1 MPVSIAAIKIAQK
14 DAGLPDAEYRELLQR
29 IAGVSSSKE
38 LTPAQRVMV
47 YVAIKKH
54 TPNAPSANSPLV
66 SKLIAVFHQLKPS
79 LPPIRND
86 IAWLLGFIA
95 KANHLDAPPKA
106 FSALTP
112 AQLVKTIEALKRRL
126 K

>member
-14 DAGLPDAEYRELLQR
+14 NANLPDGEYRELLRR
-29 IAGVSSSKE
+29 IAGVESSTL
-38 LTPAQRVMV
+38 LTPEQRVKV
-47 YVAIKKH
+47 YVAIKKRSPS
-54 TPNAPSANSPLV
+54 TPSSNSPLV

-95 KANHLDAPPKA
+95 RANHLDAPPRSLNDA
-106 FSALTP
+106 TP
-112 AQLVKTIEALKRRL
+112 QQLVKTIEALKQRL